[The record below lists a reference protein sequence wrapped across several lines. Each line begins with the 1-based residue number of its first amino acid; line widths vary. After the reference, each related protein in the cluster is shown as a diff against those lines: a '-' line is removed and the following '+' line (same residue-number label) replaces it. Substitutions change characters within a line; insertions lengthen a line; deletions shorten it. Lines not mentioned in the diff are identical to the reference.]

1 MAVRIRPQNVPET
14 VAYIEKTWA
23 SFIPYKPFEY
33 FFLDDNYDAL
43 YRAEQRTGQLFTRFS
58 LLAIFIACLG
68 LFGLASFTTEQRTR
82 EIGIRKVLG
91 ASVPAIIFKLSRE
104 FTRWVL
110 LANLIAWPLAWLAM
124 RAWLEDFAYR
134 ITIGPAPFIAA
145 GLIALVIALLTIS
158 YQAIKA
164 ALTNPADA
172 LRYE

>member
-1 MAVRIRPQNVPET
+1 
-14 VAYIEKTWA
+14 
-23 SFIPYKPFEY
+23 
-33 FFLDDNYDAL
+33 
-43 YRAEQRTGQLFTRFS
+43 
-58 LLAIFIACLG
+58 
-68 LFGLASFTTEQRTR
+68 
-82 EIGIRKVLG
+82 IGIRKVLG